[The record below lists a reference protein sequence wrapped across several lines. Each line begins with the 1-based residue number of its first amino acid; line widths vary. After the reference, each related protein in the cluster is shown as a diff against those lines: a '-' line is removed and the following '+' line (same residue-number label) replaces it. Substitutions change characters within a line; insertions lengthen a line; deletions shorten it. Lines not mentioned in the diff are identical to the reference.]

1 MKNPLSRRLLR
12 ELRQDIGK
20 YIALFL
26 FLTLTTGFISG
37 FLVADGS
44 MVKAYDE
51 SFEKYDIE
59 SGHFILEDKL
69 PDETRAK
76 LEAAGVSVHE
86 LFYKEATLDN
96 ENTVRIFQNRSEV
109 NKTDVLE
116 GRLPESE
123 GEIAADRLY
132 LENNGLT
139 IGDELAGLKI
149 TGAVALSD
157 YSALF
162 KNNTDMMLDANKF
175 CVAVV
180 TPETFDEIDENVHLC
195 YAWLNND
202 KTLSDE
208 QCRDKS
214 DELGE
219 ILAADCGI
227 SDIVERS
234 ENQAIS
240 FTGEDMGSDKA
251 MMTTLLY
258 VVTENESA
266 EPFCLASLEY
276 DDEEISVYG
285 IKADSKYAGFSY
297 LPASSENIL
306 VSEGFLEKYGLS
318 AGDKITLHEKY
329 GEREYTF
336 NVFGTADYA
345 AGLAVFM
352 DKTSFNE
359 NFDLDLRFFNGYFSN
374 ERLTDLDPEAV
385 STVITEHD
393 LTVIADQLN
402 DSMGFM
408 FPLMCGFS
416 LALYMLLVYLLSKMI
431 IEKNAQSISM
441 LKILGY
447 TPREISSLYNSATA
461 IAVGVS
467 LIVTIPFSALIMKWL
482 FYYYMHEMSGWVS
495 FYIAPWI
502 WPAMLG
508 LGAAAYFI
516 VHLIQTKRLGK
527 IPLAQALKNME

>member
-44 MVKAYDE
+44 MVRAYDA

-69 PDETRAK
+69 PDGTRAK

-96 ENTVRIFQNRSEV
+96 ENTVRIFKNRSEV

-116 GRLPESE
+116 GRLPENK

-132 LENNGLT
+132 LENNGLA
-139 IGDELAGLKI
+139 IDDELAGLKI

-180 TPETFDEIDENVHLC
+180 TPETFDEIDENIHLC

-214 DELGE
+214 DELGD

-227 SDIVERS
+227 SDIVERN

-240 FTGEDMGSDKA
+240 FTGEDMGGDKA

-258 VVTENESA
+258 VVIVILGFVFAITTRSTIEQESGTVGTLLASGYTRGELIRHYMTMPIIVTLIAAVIGNVLGYTVFKNVCAAMYYHSYSLPTYVTVWSAEAFVKTTLVPCVLIALTVYLVLWRVMRLPVQSFLRHDLRVRKKQFVPRLKSGGITERFRKRVILQNRSAYITLFIGILFANILLLFGLIMPPVLDNFKTEVLETKLADYQYILKTPTLTENESA
-266 EPFCLASLEY
+266 EPFCLASLE
-276 DDEEISVYG
+276 
-285 IKADSKYAGFSY
+285 
-297 LPASSENIL
+297 
-306 VSEGFLEKYGLS
+306 
-318 AGDKITLHEKY
+318 
-329 GEREYTF
+329 
-336 NVFGTADYA
+336 
-345 AGLAVFM
+345 
-352 DKTSFNE
+352 
-359 NFDLDLRFFNGYFSN
+359 
-374 ERLTDLDPEAV
+374 
-385 STVITEHD
+385 
-393 LTVIADQLN
+393 
-402 DSMGFM
+402 
-408 FPLMCGFS
+408 
-416 LALYMLLVYLLSKMI
+416 
-431 IEKNAQSISM
+431 
-441 LKILGY
+441 
-447 TPREISSLYNSATA
+447 
-461 IAVGVS
+461 
-467 LIVTIPFSALIMKWL
+467 
-482 FYYYMHEMSGWVS
+482 
-495 FYIAPWI
+495 
-502 WPAMLG
+502 
-508 LGAAAYFI
+508 
-516 VHLIQTKRLGK
+516 
-527 IPLAQALKNME
+527 

>member
-1 MKNPLSRRLLR
+1 MR
-12 ELRQDIGK
+12 
-20 YIALFL
+20 
-26 FLTLTTGFISG
+26 
-37 FLVADGS
+37 V
-44 MVKAYDE
+44 
-51 SFEKYDIE
+51 
-59 SGHFILEDKL
+59 IL
-69 PDETRAK
+69 
-76 LEAAGVSVHE
+76 
-86 LFYKEATLDN
+86 
-96 ENTVRIFQNRSEV
+96 QNRSAYITLFIGILFANILLLFGLIMPPV
-109 NKTDVLE
+109 LDNFKTEVLE
-116 GRLPESE
+116 TKL
-123 GEIAADRLY
+123 ADY
-132 LENNGLT
+132 QY
-139 IGDELAGLKI
+139 ILK
-149 TGAVALSD
+149 
-157 YSALF
+157 
-162 KNNTDMMLDANKF
+162 
-175 CVAVV
+175 
-180 TPETFDEIDENVHLC
+180 TP
-195 YAWLNND
+195 
-202 KTLSDE
+202 TL
-208 QCRDKS
+208 
-214 DELGE
+214 
-219 ILAADCGI
+219 
-227 SDIVERS
+227 
-234 ENQAIS
+234 
-240 FTGEDMGSDKA
+240 
-251 MMTTLLY
+251 
-258 VVTENESA
+258 TENESA

-285 IKADSKYAGFSY
+285 IKADSKYADFSY
-297 LPASSENIL
+297 LPAHRDNIL

-359 NFDLDLRFFNGYFSN
+359 NFDLDMRFFNGYFSN

-467 LIVTIPFSALIMKWL
+467 LIVTIPISALIMKWL